1 MFVSLQFKLEL
12 KKEDKEKLIKL
23 MRKQSSAIR
32 VAYNMLKELEK
43 EKTRNLHAQIY
54 QRLRQPFTELPTK
67 YIDSAIYKAKQY
79 PTDKPVVFGGKGLFE
94 KLCKNHLS
102 GKAREK
108 LKKQWRELRQGTLIS
123 IGSKS
128 DKGNRLT
135 RFENINEQLHL
146 RITTGNREYIFAK
159 VLREPSNS
167 KDKWITFMAM
177 LLESWQ
183 TKNYFAYTVEL
194 KLRNGE
200 VYGSVSFE
208 IPTPEVRYTKENGVI
223 AIDTNASPIHLA
235 IAEVSKTGEL
245 VSYQTVNLH
254 HLLGLSQNSKDHQE
268 WILAHKIVDLVIQKG
283 KAIAVE
289 NLKKLKRGMRGDGKA
304 ELRKRLHQWN
314 AKKFLQKLKRVA
326 MLKGVEVVEVHPA
339 YTSVIGMLKY
349 APQLSID
356 KDVAGAYVIGRRA
369 LGFKEDM
376 PENYEKLLKD
386 GAYLEFALKKYE
398 EREKELTELIEKESN
413 EYKRNALK
421 SELRNV
427 EDAKELLTNLI
438 QSLQSESSSCE
449 GADGRNLKQGETK
462 KVSQIAWQVLK
473 VALLFPIL
481 GKVLPRDLSPLKP
494 VLVEGGWDRV
504 RSRLVPLET
513 GGTVPIRNFL
523 EQPQPC

>member
-23 MRKQSSAIR
+23 MRKQSSAIH

-43 EKTRNLHAQIY
+43 EKTRNPHAQIY
-54 QRLRQPFTELPTK
+54 QRLRQLFPELPTK

-79 PTDKPVVFGGKGLFE
+79 PTDKPVVFGGRRLFE

-123 IGSKS
+123 IGSKA

-135 RFENINEQLHL
+135 KFEDLNGQLHL
-146 RITTGNREYIFAK
+146 RISTGNREFIYAR

-167 KDKWITFMAM
+167 KDKWLTFMAM
-177 LLESWQ
+177 LLESWKTQ
-183 TKNYFAYTVEL
+183 SYFPYTVEL
-194 KLRNGE
+194 KLRDGE

-208 IPTPEVRYTKENGVI
+208 LPTPEVKYTKENGVI
-223 AIDTNASPIHLA
+223 AVDTNASPIHLA

-245 VSYQTVNLH
+245 ASYQTISLH
-254 HLLGLSQNSKDHQE
+254 HLLGLSQNSKDYQE
-268 WILAHKIVDLVIQKG
+268 WILAHRIVDLATEKG
-283 KAIAVE
+283 KAIAIE
-289 NLKKLKRGMRGDGKA
+289 NLKKLKKGMRGDGKA
-304 ELRKRLHQWN
+304 KLRKRLHQWN
-314 AKKFLQKLKRVA
+314 AKKFLQKLKRIA
-326 MLKGVEVVEVHPA
+326 MLKGVEVVEVNPA

-386 GAYLEFALKKYE
+386 IAYLEFALKRYE
-398 EREKELTELIEKESN
+398 EREKELAELLEKETN
-413 EYKRNALK
+413 QYKRNALE
-421 SELRNV
+421 SEAKTVENV
-427 EDAKELLTNLI
+427 RKLLTNLL
-438 QSLQSESSSCE
+438 QSLQSEPSSCE
-449 GADGRNLKQGETK
+449 GAEGRNPERGRGNNASS
-462 KVSQIAWQVLK
+462 VAWQVLK

-494 VLVEGGWDRV
+494 VLVEGVWDRV
-504 RSRLVPLET
+504 RSRLAPLEV
-513 GGTVPIRNFL
+513 GGASR
-523 EQPQPC
+523 

>member
-12 KKEDKEKLIKL
+12 KKEDREKLIKL

-43 EKTRNLHAQIY
+43 GKAKNPHVQIY
-54 QRLRQPFTELPTK
+54 HRLRQLFPDLPTK

-79 PTDKPVVFGGKGLFE
+79 PTDKSVVFGGKRLFE
-94 KLCKNHLS
+94 KLCKNHLT
-102 GKAREK
+102 GKAREG
-108 LKKQWRELRQGTLIS
+108 LKKQWKELRQGTLIS
-123 IGSKS
+123 IGSKA
-128 DKGNRLT
+128 DKGNRLA
-135 RFENINEQLHL
+135 RFEDLNGQLHL
-146 RITTGNREYIFAK
+146 RITTGNREFIYAK

-167 KDKWITFMAM
+167 KDKWLTFMAM

-194 KLRNGE
+194 KLREGE

-208 IPTPEVRYTKENGVI
+208 IPTPEVKYTKENGVI
-223 AIDTNASPIHLA
+223 AVDTNASPIHLA
-235 IAEVSKTGEL
+235 VAEVSKTGEL
-245 VSYQTVNLH
+245 VSYQTISLH

-268 WILAHKIVDLVIQKG
+268 WILAHKIVDIAIQKG

-289 NLKKLKRGMRGDGKA
+289 NLKKLKKGMRGDGKA
-304 ELRKRLHQWN
+304 KLRKILHNWN

-326 MLKGVEVVEVHPA
+326 MIKGVEIVEVNPA

-386 GAYLEFALKKYE
+386 KAYLEFALKRYE
-398 EREKELTELIEKESN
+398 EREKELRELIEKESN
-413 EYKRNALK
+413 EYKRNAIK
-421 SELRNV
+421 SELKNV
-427 EDAKELLTNLI
+427 ENARKLLANLI
-438 QSLQSESSSCE
+438 QSLQSEPSGCE
-449 GADGRNLKQGETK
+449 GANGRNPEQGETE
-462 KVSQIAWQVLK
+462 KVSHVAWQVLR

-494 VLVEGGWDRV
+494 VLVEGVWDRV
-504 RSRLVPLET
+504 RSRLVPLEA
-513 GGTVPIRNFL
+513 GGTVPIRDF
-523 EQPQPC
+523 

>member
-43 EKTRNLHAQIY
+43 EKTKNPHIQIY
-54 QRLRQPFTELPTK
+54 HRLRQLFPNLPTK

-79 PTDKPVVFGGKGLFE
+79 PTDKSVVFGGKRLFE
-94 KLCKNHLS
+94 KLCKNHLT
-102 GKAREK
+102 GKLREK

-123 IGSKS
+123 IGSKA

-135 RFENINEQLHL
+135 RFEDLNGQLHL
-146 RITTGNREYIFAK
+146 RITTGHREFIYAK

-183 TKNYFAYTVEL
+183 TQNYFPYTVEL
-194 KLRNGE
+194 KLRDGE

-208 IPTPEVRYTKENGVI
+208 IPTPKVKYTKENGVI
-223 AIDTNASPIHLA
+223 AIDINASPIHLA
-235 IAEVSKTGEL
+235 VAEVSKTGEL
-245 VSYQTVNLH
+245 LSYQTISLH

-268 WILAHKIVDLVIQKG
+268 WILAHKIVDLAIEKG

-289 NLKKLKRGMRGDGKA
+289 NLKKLKKGTRGDGKA
-304 ELRKRLHQWN
+304 ELRKRLHHWN

-349 APQLSID
+349 APQLNID
-356 KDVAGAYVIGRRA
+356 KDIAGAYVIGRRA

-386 GAYLEFALKKYE
+386 KTYLEFALKRYE
-398 EREKELTELIEKESN
+398 EREKELRELIEKESN
-413 EYKRNALK
+413 EYKRKALE

-427 EDAKELLTNLI
+427 QNARKLLTNLV
-438 QSLQSESSSCE
+438 QSLQSEPSGCE
-449 GADGRNLKQGETK
+449 GAYGRNPERGRGSKASS
-462 KVSQIAWQVLK
+462 VVWQVLK
-473 VALLFPIL
+473 VAFLFPLL

-494 VLVEGGWDRV
+494 LLVEGAWDRV
-504 RSRLVPLET
+504 RNRLAPLEA
-513 GGTVPIRNFL
+513 GGASR
-523 EQPQPC
+523 

>member
-12 KKEDKEKLIKL
+12 KKEDREKLIKL
-23 MRKQSSAIR
+23 MRKQSSAIH

-43 EKTRNLHAQIY
+43 EKTRNPHAQIY
-54 QRLRQPFTELPTK
+54 QRLRQLFHELPTK

-79 PTDKPVVFGGKGLFE
+79 PTDKPVVFGGKRLFE
-94 KLCKNHLS
+94 KLCKNHLT
-102 GKAREK
+102 GKERER
-108 LKKQWRELRQGTLIS
+108 LKKQWKEQRQGTLIS

-135 RFENINEQLHL
+135 RFEDLNGQLHL
-146 RITTGNREYIFAK
+146 RITTGNREFIYAK

-167 KDKWITFMAM
+167 KDKWLTFMAM

-183 TKNYFAYTVEL
+183 TQSYFPYTVEL
-194 KLRNGE
+194 KLRDGE

-208 IPTPEVRYTKENGVI
+208 IPTPEVKYTKENGVI

-235 IAEVSKTGEL
+235 IAEVSKAGEL
-245 VSYQTVNLH
+245 LSYQTISLH

-268 WILAHKIVDLVIQKG
+268 WILAHQLLDIATQKG

-289 NLKKLKRGMRGDGKA
+289 NLKKLKNGMRGDGKA
-304 ELRKRLHQWN
+304 ELRKRLHHWN

-326 MLKGVEVVEVHPA
+326 MLKGVEIVEVHPA

-356 KDVAGAYVIGRRA
+356 KDIAGAYVIGRRA

-386 GAYLEFALKKYE
+386 KAYLEFALERYE
-398 EREKELTELIEKESN
+398 EREEELRELLEKESN
-413 EYKRNALK
+413 EYKRNALE
-421 SELRNV
+421 SELKNV
-427 EDAKELLTNLI
+427 GKAKKLITNLL

-449 GADGRNLKQGETK
+449 GAYGRNPEQGRGSI
-462 KVSQIAWQVLK
+462 VSSSAWLVLK

-494 VLVEGGWDRV
+494 VLVEGAWDRV
-504 RSRLVPLET
+504 RRSNGLVPLEA
-513 GGTVPIRNFL
+513 GGTVSIRDF
-523 EQPQPC
+523 